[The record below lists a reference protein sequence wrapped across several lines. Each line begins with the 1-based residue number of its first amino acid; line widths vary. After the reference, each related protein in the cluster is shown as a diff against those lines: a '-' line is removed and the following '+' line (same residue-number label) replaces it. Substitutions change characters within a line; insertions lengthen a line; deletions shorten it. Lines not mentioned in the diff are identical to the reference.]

1 MSILLYGE
9 KKLEDRF
16 AQLAFTIHNSL
27 LRTYLY
33 SYTVKFYLYMWIYL
47 DPDHRHAYRQNP
59 RKRDFAP

>member
-16 AQLAFTIHNSL
+16 AQLAFAIHNSL

-33 SYTVKFYLYMWIYL
+33 SYTVKFYLYM
-47 DPDHRHAYRQNP
+47 
-59 RKRDFAP
+59 